1 MHTSFGLQPQ
11 LSITLTMD
19 SGLHCL
25 RREIRDEWRKR
36 ERDAMKI
43 RTIGQAAGSVR
54 NFPSRIYSGDQLE
67 ACKQLGPEIRRV
79 ECPAMTDCTSP
90 LFSGA
95 NAHDESDLVR
105 NIYLLGDKYVVC
117 LELILTGGHEP
128 LPRSL
133 DTCCL

>member
-43 RTIGQAAGSVR
+43 RDHWAGGWQRAKFSQQDIQRRSAGSMQAAGPR
-54 NFPSRIYSGDQLE
+54 DQTGRMSSNDRLYLSSI
-67 ACKQLGPEIRRV
+67 QWS
-79 ECPAMTDCTSP
+79 ECT
-90 LFSGA
+90 
-95 NAHDESDLVR
+95 
-105 NIYLLGDKYVVC
+105 
-117 LELILTGGHEP
+117 
-128 LPRSL
+128 
-133 DTCCL
+133 